1 MTEQKRVESEY
12 DRKSRERQEKD
23 DLDRLNKLAYIERGI
38 APLLFEPPNQGNER
52 DMRRARHAP
61 FIITPDGERVGSLQL
76 TNRYSYST
84 GIRYRVYS
92 KRIPYS
98 SRRRWGQT
106 YRDYTKI
113 DSVVAAI
120 KKFMFAVSND
130 ETRAKVLREE
140 ISHYNSKIQ
149 NSNSDSR
156 RVMSDEKYGSPLR
169 QPSLNIIVDGLVAH
183 DAEAQATMDTL
194 VKKRRVHLR
203 FAAWLNTNF
212 IEPRQKELNA
222 LDTSKENI
230 R

>member
-1 MTEQKRVESEY
+1 MTEQVRVESDY
-12 DRKSRERQEKD
+12 DRRSRERREAD
-23 DLDRLNKLAYIERGI
+23 ELDRRNKLEYIEKYI
-38 APLLFEPPNQGNER
+38 APLRFEPVNQGDEGAA
-52 DMRRARHAP
+52 RRQRNAP
-61 FIITPDGERVGSLQL
+61 NIITPDGEKVGSLQL

-92 KRIPYS
+92 QRIPYS
-98 SRRRWGQT
+98 SRRRWGMN

-130 ETRAKVLREE
+130 EVRAKELREE
-140 ISHYNSKIQ
+140 ISHYNSKIA

-156 RVMSDEKYGSPLR
+156 RVYTSVDYGSPLR
-169 QPSLNIIVDGLVAH
+169 QPSLNIIIDGLVVH
-183 DAEAQATMDTL
+183 DAEAQETIDTL

-203 FAAWLNTNF
+203 FEAWLNTNF

-222 LDTSKENI
+222 LDTSQEKV